1 MDRNDENSNPGMAER
16 QMDDSTGGRSEGERL
31 SDQDD
36 MVSREGM
43 AGAGSDVSGNEV
55 ERGERQART
64 APDPEDGGYGNA
76 SGFAAAGTESE
87 QPARG
92 RTENG
97 GIVLGQD
104 PSGTTGTSAEASSR
118 DF

>member
-1 MDRNDENSNPGMAER
+1 MDRNDESSNPGMAER

-31 SDQDD
+31 TDQDD
-36 MVSREGM
+36 MVGREGM

-64 APDPEDGGYGNA
+64 APDPEDGSYGDA

-87 QPARG
+87 KPAPG

-97 GIVLGQD
+97 GIARD